1 MSISAIQS
9 GSSPSASHVEGKAA
23 ALRRSTGEFVGDI
36 FYGTLLRQMQKSGFK
51 TKYMSGGRAEEAFQG
66 QLAQV
71 LAKKIGRSGND
82 PVTNSLFKSIRHR
95 LGLTEDAQS
104 PGAGTEMPVDV
115 GGAA

>member
-1 MSISAIQS
+1 MSISAVHS
-9 GSSPSASHVEGKAA
+9 GISAPASGMHGRAA

-71 LAKKIGRSGND
+71 LAKRIGRSGND
-82 PVTNSLFKSIRHR
+82 PVANRLFKSIGRR
-95 LGLTEDAQS
+95 LGVIEDARR
-104 PGAGTEMPVDV
+104 PGVITKLPVEAGGD
-115 GGAA
+115 A